1 MKSKHKKEVLSYL
14 ITAEEVTTFLMFLC
28 EKNFEI
34 ESPEVEI
41 LISLDSDLSLWI
53 KYSDSNLN
61 LKMMCFSA

>member
-34 ESPEVEI
+34 ESPEIEI
-41 LISLDSDLSLWI
+41 SIS
-53 KYSDSNLN
+53 
-61 LKMMCFSA
+61 